1 MPIKRIRTHLQSDFF
16 KSLTVL
22 LSGTLIAQAIG
33 YAIAPILTRLYD
45 TAEMGELALYM
56 RITGFVAALATLRYE
71 LAVPLPKNEGHS
83 YLLYRLSLLIGVM
96 VLLICGTILT
106 LFVLS
111 GVAPKFEWW
120 YIVMIV
126 IGSACLIL
134 INVGTNWSIR
144 TGTFS
149 LISKQKIYNSFI
161 SNGLKWFFAV
171 FSWSY
176 FGLILATVLGYVI
189 SSFSFL
195 KNFTKIRGKYK
206 GYVSKRKTYALMKEH
221 KEFPLLNLP
230 HVIVDNGRDMLV
242 ATLIFA
248 YFSDSIFGSF
258 SHSYNMLRI
267 PIMLVGVSLS
277 QVFYNQAVAKYNNKE
292 VLKPLFQKTTLIL
305 TAISLIPFTVLYLY
319 GEPIFSLIFGSNWG
333 DAGRYSETMSFWLMV
348 NFVISPVSSLPLIL
362 GKQKIAFVL
371 GVVSALIQVIPLWVI
386 PELYG
391 NSEEVF
397 VKTLEVISY
406 SQAVWLV
413 FSFFVYYRFV
423 TIYDTNLKTAS

>member
-1 MPIKRIRTHLQSDFF
+1 MPIKRIRTHLKSDFF

-56 RITGFVAALATLRYE
+56 RITGFVAAMATLRYE

-83 YLLYRLSLLIGVM
+83 YLLYRLSLLLGVI

-111 GVAPKFEWW
+111 GVAPKFELW
-120 YIVMIV
+120 YVVMIV

-144 TGTFS
+144 TGTFA

-176 FGLILATVLGYVI
+176 FGLILATVLGYVF

-206 GYVSKRKTYALMKEH
+206 GYVSKRKTFALMKEH

-277 QVFYNQAVAKYNNKE
+277 
-292 VLKPLFQKTTLIL
+292 
-305 TAISLIPFTVLYLY
+305 
-319 GEPIFSLIFGSNWG
+319 
-333 DAGRYSETMSFWLMV
+333 
-348 NFVISPVSSLPLIL
+348 
-362 GKQKIAFVL
+362 
-371 GVVSALIQVIPLWVI
+371 
-386 PELYG
+386 
-391 NSEEVF
+391 
-397 VKTLEVISY
+397 
-406 SQAVWLV
+406 
-413 FSFFVYYRFV
+413 
-423 TIYDTNLKTAS
+423 